1 MSRNAGAAA
10 PKGKKND
17 DFGRLLSGAIN
28 SIAIYEGRSAPNIEE
43 SLGESIGLSG
53 ASIQRYKRGFVPPD
67 HRTVKMLAEAAV
79 KRAFLSRRW
88 LSRFLHTARDPNPDE
103 VLDELC
109 PTTLIDPAA
118 TALPRHNLPPASYAE
133 FVMRPKPFADVLE
146 ALRQRTAVVVIH
158 SLGGMGKTSLARE
171 VASQCLQA
179 DSNSPT
185 FDCAVWVSDAEH
197 PGYTNLNIV
206 LDEIARTLGYENLLD
221 RSEDD
226 KRRSIEQ
233 VLRSQRVLLVVDN
246 FETIGDNGL
255 LRWLLK
261 LPEPSKVLITTREYR
276 REYRNGT
283 WPIELGGFNNDEA
296 ELFLDQRLRHLRIDH
311 LAYDREQLQNLIEVT
326 GGNPKALGM
335 ALGNLKFSRHTLQQV
350 IDDLRTAQ
358 GECFSLLFETNWS
371 LLDEAAR
378 RVLLAATLFRPSAD
392 PDALAATADVRS
404 MAFHRALEQL
414 VDLSMLDI
422 WQSNLDHTPRYS
434 LHPLVRA
441 FATSEIRKSRDFEL
455 AAHNR
460 ALDWLIGLAGKV
472 GYCRNDL
479 ARLKLLDPEREILH
493 DAIVWAQRQGKIDKV
508 LNLIQGIGYYCYVRG
523 LLNREPNINLLAAEA
538 SRVLAQP
545 REELRWLSYH
555 VQRLSRIGKLTDSQ
569 TLIERMQNIVAHS
582 EVGIDGIGD
591 YRHALATAYFAADH
605 IDEAE
610 KEWRA
615 LLEVEGISQTTRM
628 VTVKWL
634 AACLELK
641 GENFAAAELLRE
653 TMEASDPELHLRARV
668 ALQLSYLRMLMAEGE
683 CGVDIENNVRDCRM
697 FVMSNNVDRH
707 IPDVVFLEGRLS
719 ELRNERTPARAA
731 YTEAVDLYRRVGL
744 RHELSQ
750 AEAALR
756 RVSA

>member
-1 MSRNAGAAA
+1 MSKFAGD
-10 PKGKKND
+10 KGKKND

-28 SIAIYEGRSAPNIEE
+28 SIAIYEGRSAPNIEQ

-53 ASIQRYKRGFVPPD
+53 ASIQRYKRGYVPPD
-67 HRTVKMLAEAAV
+67 YRTVKMLAEAAV
-79 KRAFLSRRW
+79 RRAFLSRRW
-88 LSRFLHTARDPNPDE
+88 LSRFLHTARYPTPDE

-109 PTTLIDPAA
+109 PAMLVDPTAS
-118 TALPRHNLPPASYAE
+118 ALPRHNLPPASYAE
-133 FVMRPKPFADVLE
+133 FVMRPKPFGDVLE

-179 DSNSPT
+179 DATSPT

-206 LDEIARTLGYENLLD
+206 LDEIARTLGYDSLLD
-221 RSEDD
+221 RSEEE

-233 VLRSQRVLLVVDN
+233 VLRSQRVLLVVHN
-246 FETIGDNGL
+246 FETIRDSRL

-296 ELFLDQRLRHLRIDH
+296 EIFLDQRLRHLRIDH
-311 LAYDREQLQNLIEVT
+311 LSYDRTQLHQLIEVT
-326 GGNPKALGM
+326 GGNPKVLGM

-350 IDDLRTAQ
+350 TEDLRSAH

-378 RVLLAATLFRPSAD
+378 RVLLSATLFRPSAD

-404 MAFHRALEQL
+404 IAFHRALEQL

-422 WQSNLDHTPRYS
+422 WQANLDHSPRYS

-441 FATSEIRKSRDFEL
+441 FATAELRKNKDLEL
-455 AAHNR
+455 AAHER
-460 ALDWLIGLAGKV
+460 ALNWLVNLSSKV

-479 ARLKLLDPEREILH
+479 ARLNLLDPEREVLH
-493 DAIVWAQRQGKIDKV
+493 DAIIWAQRKGKIDKV
-508 LNLIQGIGYYCYVRG
+508 LQLIQGIGYYCYVRG

-538 SRVLAQP
+538 ARVLAQP
-545 REELRWLSYH
+545 SEELRWLSYH
-555 VQRLSRIGKLTDSQ
+555 VQRLARLGNLTDAPPH
-569 TLIERMQNIVAHS
+569 IERMRAIVEQNPIGV
-582 EVGIDGIGD
+582 EGIEHF
-591 YRHALATAYFAADH
+591 RHALAIAYFAADR
-605 IDEAE
+605 IDDAE
-610 KEWRA
+610 REWRA
-615 LLEVEGISQTTRM
+615 LLALEGLGETSRL

-634 AACLELK
+634 ATCLELQ
-641 GENFAAAELLRE
+641 GQTSAAADLLRE
-653 TMEASDPELHLRARV
+653 TMETTEPEENLRARV

-683 CGVDIENNVRDCRM
+683 CGVDIENNIRDCRR
-697 FVMSNNVDRH
+697 FVMSNNIDRH
-707 IPDVVFLEGRLS
+707 IPDVLFLEGRLS
-719 ELRNERTPARAA
+719 ELRNERTLARAA
-731 YTEAVDLYRRVGL
+731 YSEAVDHYRRVGL
-744 RHELSQ
+744 QHELSQ
-750 AEAALR
+750 AETALR
-756 RVSA
+756 RMSS